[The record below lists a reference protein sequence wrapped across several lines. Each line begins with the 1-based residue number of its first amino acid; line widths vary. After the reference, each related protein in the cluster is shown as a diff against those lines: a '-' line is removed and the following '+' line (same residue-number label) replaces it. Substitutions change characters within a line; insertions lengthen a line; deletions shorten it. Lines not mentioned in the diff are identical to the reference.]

1 MIWSKQRLAE
11 TIALLR
17 WALPVL
23 ISLAVIGHQIFQT
36 FALTHWGPLAHLISG
51 ILVYGLGGSL
61 ITWWMLTWLASNLTE
76 KEKVEEKSR
85 EHQQYLA
92 SIIAASAD
100 AIISLDA
107 EGVIQSWNRGAELIF
122 GYTEEE
128 IVGHPFS
135 VLVPEE
141 LKEKGE
147 LELLTR
153 SVEERGFV
161 QNYETE
167 RIAKDGRKVIV
178 DLTMT
183 LLTNKEGKVLGSSA
197 ILRDIT
203 VRKKVEA
210 EIREL
215 NRELEARVAQRTK
228 ELESAYRELRAR
240 NEELERV
247 NEELKELDRLKS
259 DFVSMVSHELRA
271 PLTNISGAIELMKGA
286 CEHPDHTCFEMMG
299 VVNDQTLRLNRLVQG
314 ILNVA
319 RIESKKLDLHRQ
331 PLDLPSLMKR
341 VVRTLEAGTTIH
353 QFRLPTADNLPPVW
367 GDEDRVEEVLMNLV
381 DNAIKYSPQGG
392 LIVLKAEEKGAEVVV
407 SITDPG
413 VGIPKKEQRKIFNKF
428 HRVDRGDAK
437 GTYGYGLGLYIA
449 KKFVEA
455 HGGRIWVESTVGQG
469 STFSFTLP
477 LAPRPR
483 KSGLLVET
491 SVERMGK

>member
-36 FALTHWGPLAHLISG
+36 FALNHWGPFAHLSAG

-61 ITWWMLTWLASNLTE
+61 ITWWTLTWISRNLAE
-76 KEKVEEKSR
+76 KERAGEKSR
-85 EHQQYLA
+85 EHEQYLA
-92 SIIAASAD
+92 SITAASAD

-107 EGVIQSWNRGAELIF
+107 ERVIQSWNRGAELIF

-153 SVEERGFV
+153 SVEEKGFV

-167 RIAKDGRKVIV
+167 RIAKEGRRVIV

-183 LLTNKEGKVLGSSA
+183 LLTDKEGKVIGSSA

-215 NRELEARVAQRTK
+215 NREGLTCVLVEQNVALSLKLADRAYVLENGRVT
-228 ELESAYRELRAR
+228 L
-240 NEELERV
+240 
-247 NEELKELDRLKS
+247 
-259 DFVSMVSHELRA
+259 
-271 PLTNISGAIELMKGA
+271 SGAGA
-286 CEHPDHTCFEMMG
+286 
-299 VVNDQTLRLNRLVQG
+299 
-314 ILNVA
+314 
-319 RIESKKLDLHRQ
+319 DL
-331 PLDLPSLMKR
+331 L
-341 VVRTLEAGTTIH
+341 
-353 QFRLPTADNLPPVW
+353 AD
-367 GDEDRVEEVLMNLV
+367 DRVRQ
-381 DNAIKYSPQGG
+381 AY
-392 LIVLKAEEKGAEVVV
+392 
-407 SITDPG
+407 
-413 VGIPKKEQRKIFNKF
+413 
-428 HRVDRGDAK
+428 
-437 GTYGYGLGLYIA
+437 LG
-449 KKFVEA
+449 
-455 HGGRIWVESTVGQG
+455 
-469 STFSFTLP
+469 
-477 LAPRPR
+477 
-483 KSGLLVET
+483 
-491 SVERMGK
+491 M